1 MYHFK
6 YVPRT
11 EYLPIKKELI
21 ELIKEVQNQV
31 RDKFKFQFEFI
42 GSTKRNMIT
51 EDIRSNIGF
60 DFDVNLRVN
69 NDNNYTP
76 KEIRTILRT
85 AITGVSRKYGYDR
98 CEDSTRVITTVKIS
112 SKNSSVLH
120 SCDFAIVKGNK
131 YIWFDKKNNVYVWA
145 QQPKDFINLDKKA
158 KELRKDFGKWKV
170 VKEKYLKKKNEN
182 KDPNKHSRSLYAET
196 INEVY
201 DKFYHW
207 LSDSLTLIVKNTII
221 KACDFFPIS

>member
-11 EYLPIKKELI
+11 KYLPLKKQII

-31 RDKFKFQFEFI
+31 RDKFTFQFEFV

-51 EDIRSNIGF
+51 EDVMFNKGF
-60 DFDVNLRVN
+60 DFDVNLTVN
-69 NDNNYTP
+69 NDKNYTP
-76 KEIRTILRT
+76 KKIRTILRT
-85 AITGVSRKYGYDR
+85 ALTNVSRKYGYNR
-98 CEDSTRVITTVKIS
+98 CEDSTRVITIVNIS
-112 SKNSSVLH
+112 TKNSSILH

-131 YIWFDKKNNVYVWA
+131 YIRFDKKENAYVWA
-145 QQPKDFINLDKKA
+145 SQPKDFINLDKKA
-158 KELRKDFGKWKV
+158 KELRKDSEIWKV

-182 KDPNKHSRSLYAET
+182 KNPNKHSRSLYAET

-201 DKFYHW
+201 DKYYH
-207 LSDSLTLIVKNTII
+207 
-221 KACDFFPIS
+221 

>member
-11 EYLPIKKELI
+11 EYLPLKKEII

-31 RDKFKFQFEFI
+31 RDKFTFQFEFV

-51 EDIRSNIGF
+51 ENVMFNKGF
-60 DFDVNLRVN
+60 DFDVNLTVN
-69 NDNNYTP
+69 DDDENYTP
-76 KEIRTILRT
+76 KEIRTILRI
-85 AITGVSRKYGYDR
+85 AITNVSRKYGYNR
-98 CEDSTRVITTVKIS
+98 CEDSTRVITIVNIS
-112 SKNSSVLH
+112 TKNSSILH

-131 YIWFDKKNNVYVWA
+131 YIRFDKKENAYVWA
-145 QQPKDFINLDKKA
+145 SQPKDFINLDKKA
-158 KELRKDFGKWKV
+158 KELRKDSEIWKV

-182 KDPNKHSRSLYAET
+182 KNPNKHSRSLYAET

-201 DKFYHW
+201 DKFYH
-207 LSDSLTLIVKNTII
+207 
-221 KACDFFPIS
+221 